1 MIPHPVRYL
10 QSLLSVP
17 WMVFCV
23 GVVLA
28 APLLALEA
36 ARMALPDGFA
46 TTATRFDASG
56 FGGHNKGQFSL
67 AGFSGEFTRGESRLG
82 VMDPLYVSSKGK
94 SSFSIRDEAGEEIL
108 SAECRMGKKTVT
120 IDVVTFDPKKMA
132 YDCDFL
138 SGGDLAGA
146 RLVLGQPKASGFKE
160 KLLAADRRRGEA
172 AIGDQH
178 FTMESVHKYQGS
190 KFSSQAPLG
199 YLVESGG
206 KVVAAVDLL
215 DWNPVVFLPGDLD
228 EGTRRSA
235 IVVALAL
242 AVLRDPANSA
252 LED

>member
-1 MIPHPVRYL
+1 MIPRPVRYS
-10 QSLLSVP
+10 QPSRSARK
-17 WMVFCV
+17 MIF
-23 GVVLA
+23 GMTFVLA
-28 APLLALEA
+28 APALALEA
-36 ARMALPDGFA
+36 ARMALPEGFA
-46 TTATRFDASG
+46 TAATRFEATG
-56 FGGHNKGQFSL
+56 FGGHNKGEFAL
-67 AGFSGEFTRGESRLG
+67 ADYNGEFTRGESRLG

-94 SSFSIRDEAGEEIL
+94 SSFSIRDTSGEEIL

-132 YDCDFL
+132 YDCDFR
-138 SGGDLAGA
+138 SGGNLAGA

-160 KLLAADRRRGEA
+160 KLFAADRRRGEA
-172 AIGDQH
+172 VIGDQH
-178 FTMESVHKYQGS
+178 FTIESVHKYQGS

-206 KVVAAVDLL
+206 QVVAAVDLL
-215 DWNPVVFLPGDLD
+215 DWNPIVFLPGDLQ